1 MAWPTLLKGGRMR
14 SERTWLEIPLDGL
27 QLVMPVLSGYQF
39 LTGMKFHV
47 QSAKLLRVHW
57 QSFTALS
64 CVGMQAIHS
73 EGLEW
78 KLNGSTPLPHLSICI
93 GLPELV
99 MFEGWYCSLLGLVI
113 LNHPIRRVATATQRA
128 CGAICRKKHL
138 QKFMFRCIYIYIH
151 ILCIYMV
158 YRHQAYRNNI
168 CI

>member
-1 MAWPTLLKGGRMR
+1 MAWPTLLKGGQMR

-47 QSAKLLRVHW
+47 QSAKLLRVNW

-73 EGLEW
+73 EGLES
-78 KLNGSTPLPHLSICI
+78 KLNGSTHLPHLSICI
-93 GLPELV
+93 RLPELV
-99 MFEGWYCSLLGLVI
+99 MFEGWYCSLVGLVI

-128 CGAICRKKHL
+128 CGAICLGRNTSRNSCL
-138 QKFMFRCIYIYIH
+138 GAYIIIYIYIH
-151 ILCIYMV
+151 ILCIYG
-158 YRHQAYRNNI
+158 I
-168 CI
+168 STPGI